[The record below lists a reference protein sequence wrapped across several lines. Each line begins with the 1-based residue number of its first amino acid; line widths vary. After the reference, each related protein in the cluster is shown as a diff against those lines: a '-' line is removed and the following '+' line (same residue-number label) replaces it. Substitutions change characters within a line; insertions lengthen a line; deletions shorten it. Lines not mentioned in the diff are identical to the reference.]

1 MTRTMLQAKLHRVWV
16 TQADLH
22 YDGSCGIDELLLD
35 ASGIR
40 EFQYEVWFRL

>member
-1 MTRTMLQAKLHRVWV
+1 MFKSMLQAKLHRVRV

-22 YDGSCGIDELLLD
+22 YEGSCGIDAVLLD

-40 EFQYEVWFRL
+40 NSSCCQ